1 MNMARPPNDVAYVTT
16 SQMIEAD
23 RAMVEDFKIVLIQMM
38 ESAGRNLA
46 HLARVRFLGGDPRD
60 KRVVVLAGSGGN
72 GGGALVAARRLHNW
86 GAAVDVVLGQAA
98 AAMAP
103 VPSHQREILERMAVP
118 IFDASTIAVLAPA
131 ELVLDGLIGYS
142 LKGPPFGPVADL
154 IRWANTQCSPVLALD
169 VPSGVDTTSGT
180 VFDPAVRAT
189 ATMTLALPKEG
200 LRAPGIERQVGEL
213 YLADISVPPGLYDRS
228 PLNLSV
234 GPLFAQDEV
243 IRLR

>member
-16 SQMIEAD
+16 SQMIEVD

-103 VPSHQREILERMAVP
+103 VPSHQREIL
-118 IFDASTIAVLAPA
+118 
-131 ELVLDGLIGYS
+131 
-142 LKGPPFGPVADL
+142 
-154 IRWANTQCSPVLALD
+154 
-169 VPSGVDTTSGT
+169 
-180 VFDPAVRAT
+180 
-189 ATMTLALPKEG
+189 
-200 LRAPGIERQVGEL
+200 
-213 YLADISVPPGLYDRS
+213 
-228 PLNLSV
+228 
-234 GPLFAQDEV
+234 
-243 IRLR
+243 